1 IHTDRHRVNS
11 QHQKRLGRGSR
22 IVVSTSSA
30 LDLNDMN
37 TTVSLPVH
45 SVDAGVIVESVFL
58 CILALVIIF
67 GNVLVCVAFYRDR
80 KLRTTTN
87 CFLVSLAIA
96 DIAVG
101 SFSLPYW
108 IYFRIVSPPT
118 GSIVFQ
124 IYITYDIMC
133 GTASIINLV
142 TISLERCLSVTQPA
156 LHRNLSDTTI
166 TLSIAGAWLYALT
179 VASLTHI
186 KNSKG
191 TWYPLFVSTAS
202 FFLPLFIILVNYVII
217 YRIAH
222 RRARARRSRSLKR
235 EIRIAVTL
243 GVVIMA
249 FIVAWLPFFV
259 LLLVSMYCRICKVPY
274 TIVMPLVK
282 WMHYSG
288 SMVNPIIYTYRNDE
302 FKRSFV
308 KILCGWRDDKPTLHD
323 RLCNNEILNDKVPC
337 TRCKRSSSNCHC
349 PIESDGGKYNED
361 RVGDRDFDK
370 QAPRCLPEF
379 HSKMKNPNSGSN
391 GVVWDNGHNLASPRL
406 CGCDNHSGEVRYV

>member
-1 IHTDRHRVNS
+1 MTITANLKGQLRRSYTALLGFTATFEDSRQRSRS
-11 QHQKRLGRGSR
+11 QE
-22 IVVSTSSA
+22 
-30 LDLNDMN
+30 MN
-37 TTVSLPVH
+37 TSVPALQAH
-45 SVDAGVIVESVFL
+45 SVDAGVITESVFL
-58 CILALVIIF
+58 CILAIVVIF
-67 GNVLVCVAFYRDR
+67 GNVLVCIAFYRDR

-108 IYFRIVSPPT
+108 IYFRIVMPPT
-118 GSIVFQ
+118 NSVIYQ

-156 LHRNLSDTTI
+156 IHRNLSDSTI
-166 TLSIAGAWLYALT
+166 TTSIAGAWIYALT
-179 VASLTHI
+179 VGSLTHI
-186 KNSKG
+186 KNSQG
-191 TWYPLFVSTAS
+191 TWYPLFVSIAS

-222 RRARARRSRSLKR
+222 RRARKRKSRSLKR

-259 LLLVSMYCRICKVPY
+259 LLLVSVYCGICRVPKAIY
-274 TIVMPLVK
+274 PLVK

-302 FKRSFV
+302 FKRSFL
-308 KILCGWRDDKPTLHD
+308 KILCGWREEKPSIHDK
-323 RLCNNEILNDKVPC
+323 LCNNDASYKALCAK
-337 TRCKRSSSNCHC
+337 CKRSSSNCNC
-349 PIESDGGKYNED
+349 PME
-361 RVGDRDFDK
+361 
-370 QAPRCLPEF
+370 
-379 HSKMKNPNSGSN
+379 SN
-391 GVVWDNGHNLASPRL
+391 GSTKALNSETQRHRSSTGQFSSHCDRSWNNGNAGSPTII
-406 CGCDNHSGEVRYV
+406 GCDNHSDQI